1 MTNLCQDF
9 GWVRLRRDE
18 DKMGVEF
25 RNIGGGF
32 FEARDCSKDV
42 SEKKIVPKYAGFK
55 LVDWNIDYESG
66 VVTFAQYKVGTSAG
80 GINSGIGM
88 IVEADIQKNGE
99 VVEKYVLEGM
109 PNQMDKF
116 KQAFRR
122 YIC

>member
-1 MTNLCQDF
+1 
-9 GWVRLRRDE
+9 
-18 DKMGVEF
+18 MGVEF